1 MKVQFKNLAYFF
13 IAGMIGF
20 TSCSKDDENVPAP
33 TLTFTSGG
41 ASSASFNS
49 NETVSFSMDLA
60 SDDDYTSLK
69 ATLSYTDNSSAVK
82 SLTVKDANNSN
93 KEINYTKNSDIETAY
108 DGSNIVKVALPSD
121 AKRGTAWTI
130 TVVAAT
136 SGGSTTATF
145 TGKVVNSWSA
155 KLLGAQ
161 LNSAGSYFNSLS
173 GEVLSGT
180 AASAT
185 PANVDIT
192 YAALGSPVALPT
204 ILSYKQRGTEGL
216 SGVPAGA
223 EESYFVKT
231 TLTPSEFTS
240 ETGSWAG
247 NFTGVALSTTSP
259 QKVALEADG
268 VYAFKNKSGKMGLI
282 HVATIVD
289 GTSGSVTIN
298 VKSEN

>member
-155 KLLGAQ
+155 K
-161 LNSAGSYFNSLS
+161 
-173 GEVLSGT
+173 
-180 AASAT
+180 
-185 PANVDIT
+185 
-192 YAALGSPVALPT
+192 
-204 ILSYKQRGTEGL
+204 
-216 SGVPAGA
+216 
-223 EESYFVKT
+223 
-231 TLTPSEFTS
+231 
-240 ETGSWAG
+240 
-247 NFTGVALSTTSP
+247 
-259 QKVALEADG
+259 
-268 VYAFKNKSGKMGLI
+268 
-282 HVATIVD
+282 
-289 GTSGSVTIN
+289 
-298 VKSEN
+298 